1 MADYQALPSDD
12 EIDAFTGKAFWSL
25 PLLLLSIAPFFG
37 AYALLADAKKD
48 WPILLYGAGGWW
60 LALLMRVPVAVLADS
75 ASQQSWL
82 QLVTTLVSGPAEES
96 VRVTML
102 FTFGWAARF
111 DATFALGLGWT
122 ALELVFTCV
131 QSLAATQLLKA
142 AKSGKD
148 PKAVEAF
155 HQLAAQSG
163 RDDPLSLHPAWGILE
178 RFSAHE
184 LHLAMGLLGALSP
197 WMVLGTSCIHSAVNW
212 STDFLMK
219 KRAEARLQGLG
230 RTVVI
235 DVGSGICKAGTAGED
250 EPSCRFPSII
260 GRPKQANVMQ
270 GSGEQ
275 DHYIGEEAQA
285 KRGILKISYPVE
297 HGIVQDWEDMELIWR
312 HTFFNELRVQPT
324 EQAVLLAEAAPN
336 PKANRERMTQI
347 MFEVFYVPALYIT
360 TQAVLAMYSSGRT
373 TGIVCDS
380 GDGVTHVVPVY
391 EGFLL
396 PHAVARADLAG
407 RDLTEYL
414 MKLVVESGTS
424 LSTTA
429 EREIARDMK
438 EKCCYVA
445 DNFDEELKKAEA
457 TNACASTHE
466 LPDGNVIRLNSERFK
481 CPEALFNPEL
491 VGRPETEGVHTQIYK
506 AIMRCDLDIRKEL
519 FANVVVSGGSTCFPG
534 FGRRLQAELA
544 KLIPST
550 VRIRVLAPDDRRFS
564 VFIGGAMLADLDLF
578 TDMCV
583 DRTEYLEDGPAI
595 VHKKCI

>member
-1 MADYQALPSDD
+1 MQAFARAMADYQALPSDD

-60 LALLMRVPVAVLADS
+60 LALLMRVPVVLGTKAVLADS

-212 STDFLMK
+212 STVAAL
-219 KRAEARLQGLG
+219 RTHGPVIAEVGLF
-230 RTVVI
+230 I
-235 DVGSGICKAGTAGED
+235 FAS
-250 EPSCRFPSII
+250 
-260 GRPKQANVMQ
+260 
-270 GSGEQ
+270 
-275 DHYIGEEAQA
+275 
-285 KRGILKISYPVE
+285 
-297 HGIVQDWEDMELIWR
+297 
-312 HTFFNELRVQPT
+312 
-324 EQAVLLAEAAPN
+324 VLLLAALG
-336 PKANRERMTQI
+336 MWSH
-347 MFEVFYVPALYIT
+347 L
-360 TQAVLAMYSSGRT
+360 
-373 TGIVCDS
+373 
-380 GDGVTHVVPVY
+380 
-391 EGFLL
+391 
-396 PHAVARADLAG
+396 
-407 RDLTEYL
+407 
-414 MKLVVESGTS
+414 
-424 LSTTA
+424 
-429 EREIARDMK
+429 
-438 EKCCYVA
+438 
-445 DNFDEELKKAEA
+445 
-457 TNACASTHE
+457 
-466 LPDGNVIRLNSERFK
+466 
-481 CPEALFNPEL
+481 
-491 VGRPETEGVHTQIYK
+491 RP
-506 AIMRCDLDIRKEL
+506 
-519 FANVVVSGGSTCFPG
+519 
-534 FGRRLQAELA
+534 
-544 KLIPST
+544 
-550 VRIRVLAPDDRRFS
+550 
-564 VFIGGAMLADLDLF
+564 
-578 TDMCV
+578 
-583 DRTEYLEDGPAI
+583 
-595 VHKKCI
+595 